1 MAIVVVDELEVIH
14 IDHHDIKQQ
23 LIAPAKLLQLNELLF
38 ESIAEWKPGEVVMP
52 HSRGQELRLE
62 FGQQLDQFSLC
73 LFENIQMCA
82 LYRSSGQHIRTDGS
96 NGIVHGLM
104 HSYKPLRILRTH
116 FREIRLLRHEP
127 AAKAAQGVCRGG
139 ERIR

>member
-1 MAIVVVDELEVIH
+1 MAIPIVDALEVFCM
-14 IDHHDIKQQ
+14 DHRGIKRQ
-23 LIAPAKLLQLNELLF
+23 LVAPAKLLQLDELLF
-38 ESIAEWKPGEVVMP
+38 ESIAERKPGEGVMP

-82 LYRSSGQHIRTDGS
+82 LRRSSGQHIRTDGS

-104 HSYKPLRILRTH
+104 HSYKPLRILQTH
-116 FREIRLLRHEP
+116 FLEI
-127 AAKAAQGVCRGG
+127 
-139 ERIR
+139 